1 MERMT
6 ALRPM
11 FIDVC
16 PFSIFFSSPSLFKVT
31 WGAAASTKSLTMAI
45 CEYAQKYFGV
55 EVLMHLTCTGLSS
68 EQIKQILYQA
78 KDMGIRNILALR
90 GDPPKG
96 ALTWTPTKNGFEYAV
111 DLVRLIRQEFD
122 DYFCIGVA
130 GFPEGY
136 PQATATLNEQILQMK
151 EKVDAGADFV
161 LTQFF
166 YDTYVFVSYVEKC
179 RQVGINCPI
188 IPGDYPHPSPP
199 SLSQTHSVRDDANP
213 KLLFLP
219 KNDFLLPDHCP
230 TTHLEL
236 HSTNC
241 RK

>member
-11 FIDVC
+11 FIDVR
-16 PFSIFFSSPSLFKVT
+16 LFHFLDLLFLTIPNPKKVT
-31 WGAAASTKSLTMAI
+31 WGAAASTKTLTMAI

-55 EVLMHLTCTGLSS
+55 EVLMHLTCTGLSC

-78 KDMGIRNILALR
+78 KEIGIKNILALR

-111 DLVRLIRQEFD
+111 DLVRFIRQEFD

-136 PQATATLNEQILQMK
+136 PQASATLNEQIHQMK

-166 YDTYVFVSYVEKC
+166 YDTNVFVSYVEKC

-188 IPGDYPHPSPP
+188 IPGVLYFLIS
-199 SLSQTHSVRDDANP
+199 SYSIRDDANS
-213 KLLFLP
+213 KLLFFS
-219 KNDFLLPDHCP
+219 KNDFLLSDHCP
-230 TTHLEL
+230 AAHLEY
-236 HSTNC
+236 HPTNC